1 MCPKTF
7 TVNFNGKITE
17 TTMTYDGRLCGNC
30 YAANPAGNHLFE
42 IDFFTRVLDS
52 KGDPVNLIDITEVHS
67 PPLPPYTVYVGD
79 AYDFAPSGVTFD
91 KQVRLTLGYN
101 VDDLPADALRVLMA
115 YYGSE
120 EVWTELETESTQ
132 VADIGTLTGFFNHLT
147 IFATLAEVPEVPRFE
162 VSNLSVAPSRRE
174 IWPFLNFAVVTGEE
188 AVVSVD
194 VANVGNHEASH
205 TVILEVNGETTDT
218 QDAYLTPGHS
228 EEVAF
233 VLSDNEPGRNVVV
246 VEDLTGE
253 FTHSL
258 WINWAL
264 IIGLGAALLIII
276 VLAFFGVRWY
286 LRRVGA

>member
-1 MCPKTF
+1 M
-7 TVNFNGKITE
+7 
-17 TTMTYDGRLCGNC
+17 TTDGVLCGNC
-30 YAANPAGNHLFE
+30 YSASPDGMHLFE
-42 IDFFTRVLDS
+42 IDRSTKVLDS
-52 KGDPVNLIDITEVHS
+52 NGDPVNLIDITEVHS
-67 PPLPPYTVYVGD
+67 PALPPYTVLVGNM
-79 AYDFAPSGVTFD
+79 YEFAPSGVTFD

-101 VDDLPADALRVLMA
+101 VDQLPANALRVLMA

-162 VSNLSVAPSRRE
+162 VNNLSVAPSRRE

-194 VANVGNHEASH
+194 VSNVGNYEASH
-205 TVILEVNGETTDT
+205 TVILQVNGETKANHDVG
-218 QDAYLTPGHS
+218 LTPGQS
-228 EEVAF
+228 SEVAF
-233 VLSDNEPGRNVVV
+233 VLSDNEPGRHVVV
-246 VEDLTGE
+246 VEGLTGE

-286 LRRVGA
+286 LRRAVA

>member
-1 MCPKTF
+1 M
-7 TVNFNGKITE
+7 
-17 TTMTYDGRLCGNC
+17 TTDGVLCGNC
-30 YAANPAGNHLFE
+30 YSASPDGMHLFE
-42 IDFFTRVLDS
+42 IDRSTKVLDS
-52 KGDPVNLIDITEVHS
+52 NGDPVNLIDITEVHS
-67 PPLPPYTVYVGD
+67 PALPLYTVLVGNM
-79 AYDFAPSGVTFD
+79 YEFAPSGVTFD

-101 VDDLPADALRVLMA
+101 VDQLPADALRVLMA

-120 EVWTELETESTQ
+120 AVWTEIEDVETTQ

-147 IFATLAEVPEVPRFE
+147 IFATLAEVPGFE

-174 IWPFLNFAVVTGEE
+174 IWPFLTFAVVTGEE

-205 TVILEVNGETTDT
+205 TVSLEVNGETK
-218 QDAYLTPGHS
+218 ANREVNLTPWQS
-228 EEVAF
+228 SEVAF
-233 VLSDNEPGRNVVV
+233 ALSDNEPGRHVVV

-258 WINWAL
+258 LWVNWAL

-286 LRRVGA
+286 LRRAVA

>member
-1 MCPKTF
+1 
-7 TVNFNGKITE
+7 
-17 TTMTYDGRLCGNC
+17 
-30 YAANPAGNHLFE
+30 
-42 IDFFTRVLDS
+42 
-52 KGDPVNLIDITEVHS
+52 
-67 PPLPPYTVYVGD
+67 
-79 AYDFAPSGVTFD
+79 
-91 KQVRLTLGYN
+91 
-101 VDDLPADALRVLMA
+101 A

-120 EVWTELETESTQ
+120 ATWTEIDDVETTQ
-132 VADIGTLTGFFNHLT
+132 VADIGSLTGFFNHLT
-147 IFATLAEVPEVPRFE
+147 IFATLAEVAEVPRFE
-162 VSNLSVAPSRRE
+162 VNNLSVAPSRRE

-205 TVILEVNGETTDT
+205 TVSLEVNDETKANHDGG
-218 QDAYLTPGHS
+218 LTPGQS
-228 EEVAF
+228 KEVVF

-264 IIGLGAALLIII
+264 IIGLGSALLIII

-286 LRRVGA
+286 LRRAVA